1 MSIDDQFILIR
12 KCSLW
17 SDLSETEYKEL
28 DVQDNFK
35 EVRKGD
41 YIYFEAYNHNTIYF
55 IKKGNILLGK
65 IDDSGLV
72 VTKEI
77 LKPGDFFGQFILEK
91 NSLDGE
97 FAQAIKSDVSLC
109 SFNIETFAE
118 LLKKNPTLSIKYTKL
133 VGLRLKRFENR
144 FLNIIHKD
152 VRTRLLLFMRDLLNE
167 YHSGMTVANMGDE
180 VPNLLTHEEIAQL
193 IGTSR
198 QTVSMLMSK
207 FKEEGVL
214 EYSRK
219 KIKFLKL
226 SENLVSENQY

>member
-17 SDLSETEYKEL
+17 SDLSEAEYKEL

-35 EVRKGD
+35 EVRKGE

-72 VTKEI
+72 ITKEI

-167 YHSGMTVANMGDE
+167 YHSGRPFANVGTE

-198 QTVSMLMSK
+198 QTVSMFMSK

-219 KIKFLKL
+219 KIKFLNL
-226 SENLVSENQY
+226 SENSVTENQY